1 MRPGAL
7 WAGVALVSTSVVAGA
22 QRSEKSCDSVIAAS
36 AVDTVPRGLFITV
49 YRLDSGPALSDDEA
63 ERIAIRLVQSFAVPR
78 PLRLSVFDGPASMR
92 GLRRSGS
99 DTVSEARAPNVTGVY
114 AVSAGDGGSFR
125 PEVLRSSLLVG
136 VDSAMLRAIA
146 AGDDMWRQLRN
157 QMAGLPRLRIRLST
171 DSSAGAHVLAY
182 ARFPRM
188 RVHDA
193 APLPSPAPAFPE
205 DARSDSLDH
214 GEAVLRFI
222 VDRDGQ
228 PAFETVELVRASAM
242 PFVRA
247 ALVALNSQRFSPAT
261 IGGCPVAQVVE
272 FPFIF
277 DAAPRASLIDR

>member
-1 MRPGAL
+1 M
-7 WAGVALVSTSVVAGA
+7 
-22 QRSEKSCDSVIAAS
+22 
-36 AVDTVPRGLFITV
+36 V
-49 YRLDSGPALSDDEA
+49 YRLDAGPALADDEG
-63 ERIAIRLVQSFAVPR
+63 ERIVTRLVQSFVAPR

-114 AVSAGDGGSFR
+114 ALSEGADGSVR
-125 PEVLRSSLLVG
+125 PEVLRSSLLIG
-136 VDSAMLRAIA
+136 VDSSMLRAISA
-146 AGDDMWRQLRN
+146 ADDVWRGLRKE
-157 QMAGLPRLRIRLST
+157 MGGLPRLRIRLSN
-171 DSSAGAHVLAY
+171 DSIVGAHALAY

-193 APLPSPAPAFPE
+193 APLPSPAPTFPA
-205 DARSDSLDH
+205 DARADSLDH

-228 PAFETVELVRASAM
+228 PALETVELVRASAL
-242 PFVRA
+242 PFARA

-277 DAAPRASLIDR
+277 DTAPITPPVVR

>member
-1 MRPGAL
+1 MKPSAL
-7 WAGVALVSTSVVAGA
+7 WAGVALVLASVVARA
-22 QRSEKSCDSVIAAS
+22 QRSDASCDSVIAAS

-49 YRLDSGPALSDDEA
+49 YRLDSALGLSDDEG
-63 ERIAIRLVQSFAVPR
+63 ERIAMRLVQSFAAPR

-99 DTVSEARAPNVTGVY
+99 DTISEARAPNVTGVY
-114 AVSAGDGGSFR
+114 AVSSGAAGSVR
-125 PEVLRSSLLVG
+125 AEVLRSSLLVG
-136 VDSAMLRAIA
+136 VDSSMLRAIA

-157 QMAGLPRLRIRLST
+157 QMGGLPRLRIRLSS
-171 DSSAGAHVLAY
+171 DSSAGAHALAY
-182 ARFPRM
+182 GRFPRM

-214 GEAVLRFI
+214 GEAVLRFV

-228 PAFETVELVRASAM
+228 VALETVELVRASAM
-242 PFVRA
+242 PFARA
-247 ALVALNSQRFSPAT
+247 ALVALNSQHFAPAN

-277 DAAPRASLIDR
+277 DAAPRAPLVDR